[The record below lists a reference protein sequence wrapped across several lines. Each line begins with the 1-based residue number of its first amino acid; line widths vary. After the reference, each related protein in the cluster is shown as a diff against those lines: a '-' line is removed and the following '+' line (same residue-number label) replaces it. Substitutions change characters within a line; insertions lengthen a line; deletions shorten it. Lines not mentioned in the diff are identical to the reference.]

1 MTPPV
6 RRARVALI
14 LLSGWPRA
22 SPGQALPAASP
33 AFDVTV
39 ERTLVSES
47 GVVEHRGPTIRY
59 RLAEVEGP
67 DGRAMEMRFQPT
79 TPFPGRGPL
88 ADPAAGFR
96 VVMHESGSVRIFDAT
111 GRQVEPLDAGALPR
125 MTPLPAREA
134 GGGPAL
140 PRRASERLR
149 ALVSR
154 YGSPQERDGAHVR
167 YRRLD
172 GDLAEEA
179 VVQAATG
186 CPWRW

>member
-1 MTPPV
+1 
-6 RRARVALI
+6 
-14 LLSGWPRA
+14 
-22 SPGQALPAASP
+22 
-33 AFDVTV
+33 
-39 ERTLVSES
+39 
-47 GVVEHRGPTIRY
+47 
-59 RLAEVEGP
+59 
-67 DGRAMEMRFQPT
+67 MEIRFQPT

-111 GRQVEPLDAGALPR
+111 GRQVEPLDAGASPR

-134 GGGPAL
+134 GVGPAL

-154 YGSPQERDGAHVR
+154 YGSPRERDGAHVR

-186 CPWRW
+186 LPVEVVTRLEGQVIHRSRVTWGELADGRYYRQRQIDEASAGPASTDSRRVTTVTTMTPAGGGQ